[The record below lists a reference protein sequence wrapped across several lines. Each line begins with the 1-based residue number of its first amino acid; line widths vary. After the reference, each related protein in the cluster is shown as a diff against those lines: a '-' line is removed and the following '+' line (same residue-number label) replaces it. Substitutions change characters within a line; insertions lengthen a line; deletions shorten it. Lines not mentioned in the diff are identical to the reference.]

1 MFSFDAAA
9 ASLSDLIGIE
19 VGTFCCGFFRFDL
32 TLFYPS
38 LDLLDMLARSL
49 DDLLSFAVRD
59 DLLAD
64 LLLLASVSL
73 EYLFASSS

>member
-1 MFSFDAAA
+1 MFSFYAAA

-19 VGTFCCGFFRFDL
+19 VGKFGCGFFRFDR

-38 LDLLDMLARSL
+38 LGLLDLLARSL
-49 DDLLSFAVRD
+49 DDLLSFAGRD

-64 LLLLASVSL
+64 LLLLTTVPL
-73 EYLFASSS
+73 ENLFPSSS